1 MFPLINPEGE
11 GLQGGLAFNMLKGGN
26 TGIMQ
31 LFNSGALGSM
41 QLGGGGKMDDD
52 MMKRYM
58 EFLRRRSMLTQGGLG
73 ALQR

>member
-1 MFPLINPEGE
+1 
-11 GLQGGLAFNMLKGGN
+11 MLKGGN

-41 QLGGGGKMDDD
+41 QLGGMGGKLDNEA
-52 MMKRYM
+52 MKRYM